1 MLTNAAYLKD
11 MVIRAT
17 DGDIGT
23 VDQFYFDDQAWAI
36 RYLTVE
42 TGGWLGDR
50 EVLISPIS
58 IVHADWQA
66 WRLEVALTKLQVKNS
81 PGIDTHQP
89 VSRQHEATYLD
100 YYGYSYYWIGPNMW
114 GPVLYP
120 SGLPIPASIIK
131 DGAVEP
137 QPRESPRIHICAV
150 TKPSRVITLRQM
162 MVRSATWKGSSWT
175 MKPGLSAILR

>member
-50 EVLISPIS
+50 RSV
-58 IVHADWQA
+58 D
-66 WRLEVALTKLQVKNS
+66 LTHFYC
-81 PGIDTHQP
+81 P
-89 VSRQHEATYLD
+89 R
-100 YYGYSYYWIGPNMW
+100 
-114 GPVLYP
+114 
-120 SGLPIPASIIK
+120 GLA
-131 DGAVEP
+131 GLA
-137 QPRESPRIHICAV
+137 
-150 TKPSRVITLRQM
+150 
-162 MVRSATWKGSSWT
+162 VRSGADKTTGK
-175 MKPGLSAILR
+175 K